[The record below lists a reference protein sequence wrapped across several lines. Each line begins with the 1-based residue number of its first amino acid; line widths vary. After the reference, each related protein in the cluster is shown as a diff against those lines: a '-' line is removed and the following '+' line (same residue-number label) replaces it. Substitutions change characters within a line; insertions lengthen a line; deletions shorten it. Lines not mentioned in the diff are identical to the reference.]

1 MHRVD
6 YMTIDTEGSE
16 ALIIDDFPWRQFD
29 VRVVQVE
36 QLNETRF
43 HSQAGK
49 QEQIT
54 RRLVAEG
61 YKLAHVIV
69 VRRGHTEG
77 LIFVKNSSSAAAA
90 DANAGSEAAVS
101 STTRA
106 EDRPRGS
113 RPKMACCRCR
123 STTGR

>member
-61 YKLAHVIV
+61 YRLAHVIV
-69 VRRGHTEG
+69 VRRGHTEDLTFRRDFG
-77 LIFVKNSSSAAAA
+77 SLACALPLAVCLSVSRGITEMVHDRIGYCSSVL
-90 DANAGSEAAVS
+90 VS
-101 STTRA
+101 LWFLS
-106 EDRPRGS
+106 DS
-113 RPKMACCRCR
+113 
-123 STTGR
+123 